1 MWISTIELTQFK
13 SYTHAEFNFPQPVDG
28 QNIVVI
34 GGLNGYGKT
43 TVLEALYLC
52 LYGKDALPY
61 LARAGLKVDDY
72 RGYPTFLERALNG
85 EARREGADVMSVRVV
100 LHRTKTKAVDI
111 RRRWFFRANGQW
123 HDEETVV
130 RDVNREVPGSPRTDG
145 KNGFYLSELL
155 EQQFIPAHIAPFF
168 FFDGEEV
175 KKLADQSRIEQVKQ
189 GLEGLLGVVLLR
201 GLADRL
207 KGFEASKRQNI
218 ANVDETNIDRMLGEL
233 TTDETK
239 LNEIRDDSSRSKDRL
254 DAAKSE
260 RTSLIERITAAGG
273 GGGAIASVADLVEER
288 TQLGND
294 LKVVQRK
301 LERILGE
308 KLPFHL
314 MPSALLTEFRAQL
327 HKEVALERWEA
338 ECRALQPKREQF
350 ATSFLGA
357 KEPDI
362 TPALTAEQVIAIRSR
377 IETAWASLFH
387 PPPENCAE
395 EVQHPYLGTD
405 LRRKALEFLD
415 TIAVGQQEVGE
426 LLDEQRRL
434 QDRIDEL
441 RRRITRLE
449 GVDRD
454 GTLSDLTS
462 TLNRVTAEI
471 DDLEAHIRDEARQ
484 MAGLEVTVHQR
495 RASYE
500 HERQRADATSP
511 VRQLMEKSERVRKII
526 DEVVPSLFPLKVKQL
541 SAAMTRV
548 YKQLAHKTQV
558 DRIVIENDGTT
569 RVLSPNGKEL
579 TFDRSAGENQIFA
592 TALIAGLAEV
602 SRVPAPLV
610 VDTPLGR
617 LDSKHRENIFRFWTS
632 DPSRQVILLSQD
644 EEINTDFYKRIK
656 KNVAVTYLLEH
667 TDVGDG
673 IGRTVAREGR
683 YFGGRHG

>member
-13 SYTHAEFNFPQPVDG
+13 SYSHAEFIFPQPEDG
-28 QNIVVI
+28 ENIAVI

-43 TVLEALYLC
+43 TILEALYLC

-85 EARREGADVMSVRVV
+85 EARREGADMMSVRVV

-130 RDVNREVPGSPRTDG
+130 REVNRDVPGSPRTDG

-175 KKLADQSRIEQVKQ
+175 KRLADQSRIEQVKQ

-201 GLADRL
+201 GLAERL

-218 ANVDETNIDRMLGEL
+218 ANVDETNIDRMLAEL
-233 TTDETK
+233 TADETK
-239 LNEIRDDSSRSKDRL
+239 LQEMRDDSSRSKERL

-273 GGGAIASVADLVEER
+273 GGGALASVADLVEER

-294 LKVVQRK
+294 LKTVQRK
-301 LERILGE
+301 LEKILGE

-314 MPSALLTEFRAQL
+314 MPSSLLTDFRTQL
-327 HKEVALERWEA
+327 HEEIALERWQT

-350 ATSFLGA
+350 ATAFLGA
-357 KEPDI
+357 QEPDI
-362 TPALTAEQVIAIRSR
+362 KPPLSSEQVKAIRSR

-387 PPPENCAE
+387 PPPDNCAT
-395 EVQHPYLGTD
+395 EVRHPYLGAE
-405 LRRKALEFLD
+405 LRQRALDFLD
-415 TIAVGQQEVGE
+415 SIAVGQQEVGD

-454 GTLSDLTS
+454 GTLSELTS
-462 TLNRVTAEI
+462 GLNKVTAEI
-471 DDLEAHIRDEARQ
+471 DELEGHIRDEARQ
-484 MAGLEVTVHQR
+484 IAGLEVTVNQR

-511 VRQLMEKSERVRKII
+511 VRQLLEKSERVRRII

-541 SAAMTRV
+541 STAMTRV

-558 DRIVIENDGTT
+558 DKIVIDNDGTT
-569 RVLSPNGKEL
+569 RVLSANGKEL
-579 TFDRSAGENQIFA
+579 NFDRSAGENQIFA

-632 DPSRQVILLSQD
+632 DPKRQVILLSQD
-644 EEINTDFYKRIK
+644 EEINSDFYKRIK

-673 IGRTVAREGR
+673 IGRTVARKGK
-683 YFGGRHG
+683 YFGVTA

>member
-13 SYTHAEFNFPQPVDG
+13 SYSHAEFSFPQPEG
-28 QNIVVI
+28 GKNIAVI

-43 TVLEALYLC
+43 SILEALYLC
-52 LYGKDALPY
+52 LYGKDALPH

-85 EARREGADVMSVRVV
+85 EARREGADMMSVRVV
-100 LHRTKTKAVDI
+100 LHRTKTKAVEI
-111 RRRWFFRANGQW
+111 RRRWFFRTKGQW

-130 RDVNREVPGSPRTDG
+130 RELNREIPGSPRTDG

-175 KKLADQSRIEQVKQ
+175 KKLADQSRIEQIKQ

-201 GLADRL
+201 SLADRL
-207 KGFEASKRQNI
+207 KGFEANRRQNI
-218 ANVDETNIDRMLGEL
+218 ANVDESGIDRMLTEL
-233 TTDETK
+233 TSDEAK
-239 LNEIRDDSSRSKDRL
+239 LKELRDGFSLIQEKL
-254 DAAKSE
+254 DAEKSE

-273 GGGAIASVADLVEER
+273 GGGAVASVADLVEER
-288 TQLGND
+288 TQLGME
-294 LKVVQRK
+294 LRTTQVK
-301 LERILGE
+301 LEKILGE
-308 KLPFHL
+308 KLPFQL
-314 MPSALLTEFRAQL
+314 MPENVVSEFRSQL
-327 HKEVALERWEA
+327 SKEVALEQWET

-350 ATSFLGA
+350 ASAFLDA
-357 KEPDI
+357 REPDI
-362 TPALTAEQVIAIRSR
+362 SPPLNSEQLAAIRAR

-395 EVQHPYLGTD
+395 VVRHSYLNAE
-405 LRRKALEFLD
+405 LRRKTFDFLD
-415 TIAVGQQEVGE
+415 TIAVGQQEVNE
-426 LLDEQRRL
+426 LLEMQR
-434 QDRIDEL
+434 QFQTRIDEL

-454 GTLSDLTS
+454 GTLSELTNN
-462 TLNRVTAEI
+462 LNKVTALI
-471 DDLEAHIRDEARQ
+471 DELDSRLRDDARQ
-484 MAGLEVTVHQR
+484 IAALEVTVNQR

-500 HERQRADATSP
+500 HERKRADATSP
-511 VRQLMEKSERVRKII
+511 IRQLVEKSEKVRKVI
-526 DEVVPSLFPLKVKQL
+526 EELVPSLFPLKVKQL
-541 SAAMTRV
+541 SQAMTRV

-558 DRIVIENDGTT
+558 EKIVIENDGTT
-569 RVLSPNGKEL
+569 RVLSSNGKEL

-602 SRVPAPLV
+602 SKVPAPLV

-632 DPSRQVILLSQD
+632 DPNRQVILLSQD
-644 EEINTDFYKRIK
+644 EEINSEFYKRVK

-673 IGRTVAREGR
+673 IGRTAARKGK
-683 YFGGRHG
+683 YFGAV

>member
-13 SYTHAEFNFPQPVDG
+13 SYSHAEFTFPQPEDG
-28 QNIVVI
+28 QNIAVI

-43 TVLEALYLC
+43 SVLEALYLC

-85 EARREGADVMSVRVV
+85 EARREGADMMSVRVV

-130 RDVNREVPGSPRTDG
+130 REVNRDVPGSPRTDG
-145 KNGFYLSELL
+145 KNSFYLSELL

-175 KKLADQSRIEQVKQ
+175 KRLADQSRIEQVKQ

-218 ANVDETNIDRMLGEL
+218 ASVDETNIDRMLAEL
-233 TTDETK
+233 TADETK
-239 LNEIRDDSSRSKDRL
+239 LKEMRDDSSRSKDRL

-273 GGGAIASVADLVEER
+273 GGGALASVADLVEER

-294 LKVVQRK
+294 LKTVQRK
-301 LERILGE
+301 LEKILGE

-314 MPSALLTEFRAQL
+314 MPLTLLADFRTQL
-327 HKEVALERWEA
+327 HKEIALERWET

-350 ATSFLGA
+350 ASAFLGA
-357 KEPDI
+357 REPDI
-362 TPALTAEQVIAIRSR
+362 SPPLSAEQLAAIRSR

-387 PPPENCAE
+387 PPPDNCAE
-395 EVQHPYLGTD
+395 TVQHPYLGAE

-415 TIAVGQQEVGE
+415 TIPVGQQEVSE

-454 GTLSDLTS
+454 GTLSDLTNN
-462 TLNRVTAEI
+462 LNKVTAEI
-471 DDLEAHIRDEARQ
+471 DEMEGHIRDQARQ
-484 MAGLEVTVHQR
+484 IAGLEVTVNQR

-511 VRQLMEKSERVRKII
+511 VRQLLEKSERVRKVIE
-526 DEVVPSLFPLKVKQL
+526 DVVPSLFPLKVKQL
-541 SAAMTRV
+541 STAMTRV

-558 DRIVIENDGTT
+558 DKIVIENDGTT

-632 DPSRQVILLSQD
+632 DPKRQVILLSQD
-644 EEINTDFYKRIK
+644 EEINSEFYKRIK

-673 IGRTVAREGR
+673 IGRTVARKGK
-683 YFGGRHG
+683 YFGATA

>member
-13 SYTHAEFNFPQPVDG
+13 SYSHAEFTFPQPEDG

-43 TVLEALYLC
+43 TILEALYLC

-85 EARREGADVMSVRVV
+85 EARREGADMMSVRVV
-100 LHRTKTKAVDI
+100 LHRTKTKAVDV

-130 RDVNREVPGSPRTDG
+130 REVNRDVPGSPRTDG
-145 KNGFYLSELL
+145 KNGFYLTELL

-201 GLADRL
+201 SLAERL
-207 KGFEASKRQNI
+207 RGFEASKRQNI
-218 ANVDETNIDRMLGEL
+218 ASVDETNIERMLAEL
-233 TTDETK
+233 TAEEGR
-239 LNEIRDDSSRSKDRL
+239 LIAMRDDAARSKERL
-254 DAAKSE
+254 DALKAE

-288 TQLGND
+288 TQLGNE
-294 LKVVQRK
+294 LKGVQRK

-314 MPSALLTEFRAQL
+314 MPSSLLKDFRTQL
-327 HKEVALERWEA
+327 QGEIALEQWQA

-350 ATSFLGA
+350 AGAFLGA
-357 KEPDI
+357 A
-362 TPALTAEQVIAIRSR
+362 TPTINPPLSADQIDAIKAR

-387 PPPENCAE
+387 PPPTNCADK
-395 EVQHPYLGTD
+395 VVHSYLGAD
-405 LRRKALEFLD
+405 LRRKAQDFLD
-415 TIAVGQQEVGE
+415 SIKVGRQEVNE
-426 LLDEQRRL
+426 LVDEQRRL
-434 QDRIDEL
+434 QDRIEEL

-454 GTLSDLTS
+454 GTLADLTGKLS
-462 TLNRVTAEI
+462 RITADLDTLES
-471 DDLEAHIRDEARQ
+471 HIRDQARQ
-484 MAGLEVTVHQR
+484 FAGLEVTVNQT
-495 RASYE
+495 RARYE
-500 HERQRADATSP
+500 QERQRADATSP
-511 VRQLMEKSERVRKII
+511 VRQLLEKSERVRKVI
-526 DEVVPSLFPLKVKQL
+526 DDLVPSLFPLKVKQL
-541 SAAMTRV
+541 SLAMTDV
-548 YKQLAHKTQV
+548 YKQLAHKSQV

-569 RVLSPNGKEL
+569 RVLSANGKEL

-592 TALIAGLAEV
+592 TALIAGLADV
-602 SRVPAPLV
+602 SKVPAPLV

-632 DPSRQVILLSQD
+632 NPDRQVILLSQD
-644 EEINTDFYKRIK
+644 EEINSEYFKRIK

-667 TDVGDG
+667 SDVGDG
-673 IGRTVAREGR
+673 IGRTVARKGK
-683 YFGGRHG
+683 YFGATV